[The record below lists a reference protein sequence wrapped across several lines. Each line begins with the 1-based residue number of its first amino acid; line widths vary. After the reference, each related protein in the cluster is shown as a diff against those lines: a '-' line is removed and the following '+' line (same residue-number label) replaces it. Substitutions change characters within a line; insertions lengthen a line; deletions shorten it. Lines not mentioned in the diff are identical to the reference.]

1 MVILKYIHKIVDEAA
16 AIRTKQEKINFLR
29 KNGHPIIINYLRMA
43 CDKNLQWALP
53 EGAPPYT
60 CKKEAQRDSEFM
72 LYNEYKW
79 ICRVFLKGGHPTL
92 TDRRRQQLFQA
103 FLEDLHEGD
112 AKFFIDV
119 VKAKKLPKGLSKKI
133 LDEAWPGF
141 LASIQQ

>member
-1 MVILKYIHKIVDEAA
+1 MVILKYIHRIVEDAA
-16 AIRTKQEKINFLR
+16 AIKTKQEKIDFLR
-29 KNGHPIIINYLRMA
+29 RNHHPILQNYLRMC
-43 CDKNLQWALP
+43 CDRDLEWALP
-53 EGAPPYT
+53 DGAPPYT

-112 AKFFIDV
+112 AKFFV
-119 VKAKKLPKGLSKKI
+119 ENVKGKKMPRGLSRKI
-133 LDEAWPGF
+133 LEEAWPGF
-141 LASIQQ
+141 GAGLS